1 MNREVLELVAD
12 AERAAAAGDWP
23 GALAAYR
30 EAGDRCGAVSLWR
43 GAQRCYRRALEI
55 ELLDP
60 GVVDRLIDAAARTGS
75 RIVWERYRAAL
86 PAVAE
91 VWRGANARLIQ
102 VVADDDGAA
111 ILHPTAPGALARFT
125 LGDHLDLTLRATTM
139 FRAMP
144 DAMILIMARRVLWP
158 RARERPPEPHPHV
171 VIRLVDAGR
180 SYALAETGDWEQ
192 IDDTP
197 MTLSA

>member
-12 AERAAAAGDWP
+12 AERAAAGGDWA

-30 EAGDRCGAVSLWR
+30 EAGDRCAAVTLWR

-55 ELLDP
+55 DLLELA
-60 GVVDRLIDAAARTGS
+60 VVNRVVDAAARTGG
-75 RIVWERYRAAL
+75 REPWDRYREAV

-111 ILHPTAPGALARFT
+111 ILHPTAPGALARFS
-125 LGDHLDLTLRATTM
+125 LGEDLDVTLRSTVM

-144 DAMILIMARRVLWP
+144 DAMILVLLRRVLWARP
-158 RARERPPEPHPHV
+158 RERPPEPMTPITV
-171 VIRLVDAGR
+171 KLTDPDRA
-180 SYALAETGDWEQ
+180 YALFETGDWHAVGPHAA
-192 IDDTP
+192 T
-197 MTLSA
+197 AA